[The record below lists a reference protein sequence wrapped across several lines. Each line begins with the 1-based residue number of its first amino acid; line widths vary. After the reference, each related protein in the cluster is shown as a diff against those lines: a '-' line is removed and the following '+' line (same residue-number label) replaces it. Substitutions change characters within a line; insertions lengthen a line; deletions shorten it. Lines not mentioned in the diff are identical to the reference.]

1 MHKKAFAE
9 GIDAASSINES
20 CVAAAMNLIAI
31 ENEWKALR
39 AAKSILSCSE
49 QHPIH
54 QQTAGLGQRNNSFV

>member
-9 GIDAASSINES
+9 GMAAASSINES
-20 CVAAAMNLIAI
+20 CVSAAMNPIAT

-39 AAKSILSCSE
+39 AANGISSCDE

-54 QQTAGLGQRNNSFV
+54 Q